1 MEEHKMAILTHQTYL
16 FSGATALALTKL
28 IDIKDFPALIEPA
41 EAVETTTLSDLAQ
54 TYIKGI
60 KSSSGQLDFT
70 ANFTG
75 EAWNI
80 LQSRVSTDTF
90 FELRLSDGSVFE
102 FQGAFDV
109 SLSEG
114 GVNAP
119 VEMVVSVYPSS
130 AITKKAE

>member
-119 VEMVVSVYPSS
+119 VEMVISVYPSS
-130 AITKKAE
+130 EITKKFD

>member
-119 VEMVVSVYPSS
+119 VEMVISVYPSS
-130 AITKKAE
+130 EITKRFD